1 MTFGT
6 ETTKDVFVPRRLYI
20 SITGSAYVKYSMKHI
35 RYSIRYLNAGRIR
48 SQRITLELIPNVATD
63 LLLKIEPLADELGI

>member
-1 MTFGT
+1 MV
-6 ETTKDVFVPRRLYI
+6 DVSP
-20 SITGSAYVKYSMKHI
+20 
-35 RYSIRYLNAGRIR
+35 IR

>member
-1 MTFGT
+1 MLFYTIPKCRK
-6 ETTKDVFVPRRLYI
+6 EKDMVDVSP
-20 SITGSAYVKYSMKHI
+20 
-35 RYSIRYLNAGRIR
+35 IR